1 MSGEPRRASVRALA
15 KINLTLR
22 VLGRRPD
29 GFHELRTV
37 YQTISLADRLEIAYT
52 PGRGRRVE
60 IETDLPGPP
69 EENLAVRAARAVM
82 ERGRIRGTVE
92 VRLEKRIPAGGG
104 LGGGSSDAAAV
115 LLALPVLA
123 GRKLELSTLLELAA
137 GLGSDVPFFLLG
149 GTALGVGRGAEV
161 HPLPD
166 APALRGL
173 LVMPGVAVSTAEAY
187 RALGRGLTAPGSS
200 CDTKSVEALTW
211 RLGPGFSAERWAE
224 SAVNDFEEYAF
235 DAHPLLRRVA
245 GKLRRAGAAPV
256 MLSGSGS
263 SVFGIF
269 ERAEDLEGAR
279 RALRGLRSESFYLV
293 SRGRYRRMWWQ
304 RLMGHLSDEKWPPRS
319 RYAR

>member
-1 MSGEPRRASVRALA
+1 MSREPRRASVRALA

-22 VLGRRPD
+22 VLGCRPD
-29 GFHELRTV
+29 GYHELRTV
-37 YQTISLADRLEIAYT
+37 LQTISLADRLEIVFT
-52 PGRGRRVE
+52 PASRSHVH

-82 ERGRIRGTVE
+82 DRGRIRGGVE
-92 VRLEKRIPAGGG
+92 IRLEKRIPAGGG

-123 GRKLELSTLLELAA
+123 GRRLELSTLLELAE

-161 HPLPD
+161 HPLPE

-224 SAVNDFEEYAF
+224 SAVNDFEDYAF
-235 DAHPLLRRVA
+235 NAHPTLRNIAR
-245 GKLRRAGAAPV
+245 KLRRSGAVPV
-256 MLSGSGS
+256 MMSGSGS

-269 ERAEDLEGAR
+269 ERVENLERAR

-304 RLMGHLSDEKWPPRS
+304 RLKGHLRDEQWPPRS

>member
-1 MSGEPRRASVRALA
+1 MSTGPRRASVRALA

-29 GFHELRTV
+29 GFHEIRTV
-37 YQTISLADRLEIAYT
+37 LQTISLADRLEIAYT

-60 IETDLPGPP
+60 IETELPGEPQD
-69 EENLAVRAARAVM
+69 NLAVRAAEAVM
-82 ERGRIRGTVE
+82 ERGRIRGAVQI
-92 VRLEKRIPAGGG
+92 RLEKRIPAGGG

-115 LLALPVLA
+115 LLTLPVLA
-123 GRKLELSTLLELAA
+123 GRNLGLDALHALAA
-137 GLGSDVPFFLLG
+137 ELGSDVPFFLLG
-149 GTALGVGRGAEV
+149 GTALGLGRGTEI

-166 APALRGL
+166 APRLRGL
-173 LVMPGVAVSTAEAY
+173 LVMPDVAVSTAEAY
-187 RALGRGLTAPGSS
+187 RALGRELTPPGAG
-200 CDTKSVEALTW
+200 CDTRIVEALTW
-211 RLGPGFSAERWAE
+211 QLGLGFSAERWAE

-235 DAHPLLRRVA
+235 GRHPALRRIA
-245 GKLRRAGAAPV
+245 GKLRRAGARPV
-256 MLSGSGS
+256 MMSGSGS

-269 ERAEDLEGAR
+269 ERGEDLERAR
-279 RALRGLRSESFYLV
+279 HALRGLRSESFYLV